1 MYEPMSVFVR
11 IGSVLF
17 FLGGLI
23 SARYLYFFF
32 FGVKRGGHLQSLLL
46 SVILIVMGFICIVSG
61 LLADVIASN
70 RKLNE
75 EILFRLKKMGLD
87 KK

>member
-1 MYEPMSVFVR
+1 
-11 IGSVLF
+11 
-17 FLGGLI
+17 
-23 SARYLYFFF
+23 
-32 FGVKRGGHLQSLLL
+32 
-46 SVILIVMGFICIVSG
+46 MGFICIVSG